1 MKKILR
7 YFFVAA
13 LAMIGFNANAQEVTL
28 DFTSAE
34 NPWNLPTAYDKTE
47 KSYTNGGVT
56 ITILATSTGH
66 KVNTKD
72 GYLIFG
78 KKDATLTFSAFTFD
92 VEAIKITGRTGA
104 SGKVTQNIFVG
115 ETAVSTETTGAVGI
129 YNYKIADA
137 YQAAGTIYVLKL
149 TNDNNTQITKIE
161 IFKKGSGAKEGAG
174 LSWGTGSRTVT
185 IGADDNVFPE
195 LTNPHNLAVTYG
207 SSNEEV
213 ATIAADGTITLVA
226 DGNTVIS
233 AKFAGDDTYEAQ
245 EVTYTLTVKPAP
257 IAPDAKGGQNNPYN
271 IEELVAALQ
280 GGTLETGVNVY
291 VKGYIVDITEV
302 STQYH
307 NATFKIATAND
318 KDAAYKLEVYRAKYL
333 EKKEFTSE
341 DQIKLADEVI
351 VYGNIKMYDNNG
363 NQEGRLVDGYIYSLN
378 GKTSGVEA
386 VKANAKF
393 EGKMYNVAGQ
403 MVTSSYKGFVIMNGK
418 KMIQK

>member
-149 TNDNNTQITKIE
+149 TTVL
-161 IFKKGSGAKEGAG
+161 FG
-174 LSWGTGSRTVT
+174 LLFVGVG
-185 IGADDNVFPE
+185 E
-195 LTNPHNLAVTYG
+195 
-207 SSNEEV
+207 
-213 ATIAADGTITLVA
+213 
-226 DGNTVIS
+226 VIS
-233 AKFAGDDTYEAQ
+233 SE
-245 EVTYTLTVKPAP
+245 
-257 IAPDAKGGQNNPYN
+257 IA
-271 IEELVAALQ
+271 
-280 GGTLETGVNVY
+280 
-291 VKGYIVDITEV
+291 
-302 STQYH
+302 
-307 NATFKIATAND
+307 
-318 KDAAYKLEVYRAKYL
+318 R
-333 EKKEFTSE
+333 
-341 DQIKLADEVI
+341 
-351 VYGNIKMYDNNG
+351 
-363 NQEGRLVDGYIYSLN
+363 R
-378 GKTSGVEA
+378 
-386 VKANAKF
+386 
-393 EGKMYNVAGQ
+393 
-403 MVTSSYKGFVIMNGK
+403 
-418 KMIQK
+418 